1 MISLKK
7 VCMMLLCALALH
19 VTSWA
24 QQVQISPV
32 PQSVTWGEKAFAS
45 ADAKYALTKAE
56 TTDAYAVELLQNKL
70 TIAEGGIN
78 ITVGKKGEA
87 AVSAVEANIPETAEG
102 YYLKVAADGIVV
114 AGADDAGTYYGVQTL
129 LQILA
134 QPEVMAVEI
143 KDYPACAQRGV
154 IEGFYGNPWSDADRK
169 SQFDF
174 MVRTK

>member
-1 MISLKK
+1 M
-7 VCMMLLCALALH
+7 VLLCALALH

-102 YYLKVAADGIVV
+102 YYLKVASDGIVV

-129 LQILA
+129 SIVRSGARIILTTRLLLF
-134 QPEVMAVEI
+134 AVW
-143 KDYPACAQRGV
+143 QRLLKRTMCRL
-154 IEGFYGNPWSDADRK
+154 YGLSTRVVQ
-169 SQFDF
+169 SRI
-174 MVRTK
+174 VRLTLRRL